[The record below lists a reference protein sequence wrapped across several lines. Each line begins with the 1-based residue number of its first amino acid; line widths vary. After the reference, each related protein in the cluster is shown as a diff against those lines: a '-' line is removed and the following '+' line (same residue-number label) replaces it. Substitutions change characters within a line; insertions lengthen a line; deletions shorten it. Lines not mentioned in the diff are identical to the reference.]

1 MWLHAK
7 QHVSP
12 AAGPWF
18 GDQVARILAAMRG
31 LTRKVLVLDLD
42 NTLWGGVIGDD
53 GIEGIV
59 IGEGSARGEAF
70 KAFQLYCRALRE
82 RGILLAVSSKNDP
95 ERALAAFDHP
105 EMVLRRSDFAAFVAN
120 WEDKGRGLQ
129 RIAQELNLGLEA
141 LVFFDDNPAERALLR
156 EQFPAVAVP
165 EVPEE
170 PEAYI
175 RCLAAAGLFEAVGY
189 TPDDALRAEQYA
201 ANAARRQLEVVAPD
215 MESFLAGLDMEMQV
229 GPVQP
234 VDLVRVTQLIN
245 KTNQFNLTTRRYT
258 EAEVGAMIGDPGML
272 TFCVRLKDR
281 FGDNGIVSVVLGR
294 LRPDGEGGQLFEV
307 DTWLMSCRVLGR
319 RVEEAVAAVIA
330 RAARQ
335 AGASTVVGCYR
346 PTPKNGMVA
355 DLFPRLGF
363 APAGADG
370 LAALWRLDLAVPPP
384 SPPHIRLTERGVTH

>member
-1 MWLHAK
+1 M
-7 QHVSP
+7 
-12 AAGPWF
+12 
-18 GDQVARILAAMRG
+18 
-31 LTRKVLVLDLD
+31 
-42 NTLWGGVIGDD
+42 
-53 GIEGIV
+53 
-59 IGEGSARGEAF
+59 
-70 KAFQLYCRALRE
+70 
-82 RGILLAVSSKNDP
+82 
-95 ERALAAFDHP
+95 
-105 EMVLRRSDFAAFVAN
+105 AN
-120 WEDKGRGLQ
+120 WEDKGQGLQ

-215 MESFLAGLDMEMQV
+215 MESFLAGLEMEMQV

-234 VDLVRVTQLIN
+234 VDLVRVAQLIN

-384 SPPHIRLTERGVTH
+384 PPPHIRLTERGVTH